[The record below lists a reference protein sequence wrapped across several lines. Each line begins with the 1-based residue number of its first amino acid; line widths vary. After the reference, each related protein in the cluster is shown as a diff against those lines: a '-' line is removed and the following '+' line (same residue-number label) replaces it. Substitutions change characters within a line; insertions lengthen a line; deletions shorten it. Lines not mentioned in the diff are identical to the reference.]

1 MKMHYNALHHME
13 RTPNTFF
20 ENSLLTIGE
29 VLKFTIIACLI
40 VIPFRLFIAQPFI
53 VSGASMVP
61 AIHSKDYLVTDMVTY
76 RLREPERGDVVVFR
90 YPFDPS
96 MYFVKR
102 IIGLP
107 GETVDI
113 RDGMVIVRSTEGGE
127 TVLEEPYIAD
137 ENKSHESTSSTLE
150 EGEYFVLGD
159 NRSGSS
165 DSRVWGPLQE
175 KFIVGRALVRLYP
188 LQDIEILPGEFS
200 FK

>member
-1 MKMHYNALHHME
+1 ME
-13 RTPNTFF
+13 QKTHSYL
-20 ENSLLTIGE
+20 EHSLITIGE
-29 VLKFTIIACLI
+29 VVKFTVIACLI

-61 AIHSKDYLVTDMVTY
+61 TIHSKDYLVTDMVTY
-76 RLREPERGDVVVFR
+76 HLREPERGDVIVFR

-96 MYFVKR
+96 LFFVKR
-102 IIGLP
+102 VIGLP

-113 RDGMVIVRSTEGGE
+113 ENGVVHVRTTDGTE
-127 TVLEEPYIAD
+127 TFLEEPYI
-137 ENKSHESTSSTLE
+137 ENSNKSHESVSTTLGD
-150 EGEYFVLGD
+150 GEFFVLGD

-175 KFIVGRALVRLYP
+175 KFILGRAILRLYP
-188 LQDIEILPGEFS
+188 LDSIEILPGYFS